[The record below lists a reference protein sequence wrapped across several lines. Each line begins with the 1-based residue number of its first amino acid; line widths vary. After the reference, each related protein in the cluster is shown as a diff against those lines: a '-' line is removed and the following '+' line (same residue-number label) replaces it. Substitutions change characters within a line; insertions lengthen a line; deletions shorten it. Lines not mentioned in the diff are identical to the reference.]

1 MDKDLKGEC
10 AGAEELEGGA
20 ATGSRVCAVHWDE
33 EFESRT
39 ESTEGGSAW
48 GRAGVLG
55 LAGPVVGRFGEPEGG
70 RGGEGE
76 LEHAEG

>member
-1 MDKDLKGEC
+1 MDQDLKGKR

-20 ATGSRVCAVHWDE
+20 AAGARVCAVHWDE
-33 EFESRT
+33 EFEGRA
-39 ESTEGGSAW
+39 EGTEGGSALW
-48 GRAGVLG
+48 RAGVLG
-55 LAGPVVGRFGEPEGG
+55 LAGPVGRGFGEPEGG